1 MKASNSQ
8 LVASKKRKAE
18 NSIGE
23 SYSAAKRLTMDARW
37 DSVRALGAA
46 IAAQNEQA
54 AEDKV
59 AKAQNEAAKIIEQRK
74 QQPLF
79 DFLLRLG
86 YVELE
91 ESQMS
96 LEHLKAF
103 YVKNKA
109 IIDKFVGG
117 QIGKTKQTKKHM
129 ISLFLEKDLVNSGL
143 QFV

>member
-1 MKASNSQ
+1 
-8 LVASKKRKAE
+8 
-18 NSIGE
+18 
-23 SYSAAKRLTMDARW
+23 MDARR
-37 DSVRALGAA
+37 DSVRALGAV

-59 AKAQNEAAKIIEQRK
+59 AKAQKEAAKIIEQRK

-109 IIDKFVGG
+109 IIDNFVGG

>member
-1 MKASNSQ
+1 M
-8 LVASKKRKAE
+8 
-18 NSIGE
+18 
-23 SYSAAKRLTMDARW
+23 LTMDTRG

-59 AKAQNEAAKIIEQRK
+59 AKAQKEAAKIIEQRK

-103 YVKNKA
+103 YVKNTRQLLTNLLEAKL
-109 IIDKFVGG
+109 
-117 QIGKTKQTKKHM
+117 GKPSRQRS
-129 ISLFLEKDLVNSGL
+129 I
-143 QFV
+143 

>member
-1 MKASNSQ
+1 
-8 LVASKKRKAE
+8 
-18 NSIGE
+18 
-23 SYSAAKRLTMDARW
+23 
-37 DSVRALGAA
+37 
-46 IAAQNEQA
+46 
-54 AEDKV
+54 
-59 AKAQNEAAKIIEQRK
+59 
-74 QQPLF
+74 
-79 DFLLRLG
+79 
-86 YVELE
+86 
-91 ESQMS
+91 MS

>member
-1 MKASNSQ
+1 
-8 LVASKKRKAE
+8 
-18 NSIGE
+18 
-23 SYSAAKRLTMDARW
+23 MDARW
-37 DSVRALGAA
+37 ESVRALGAA

-59 AKAQNEAAKIIEQRK
+59 AKAQAKAQKEAAKIIEQRK